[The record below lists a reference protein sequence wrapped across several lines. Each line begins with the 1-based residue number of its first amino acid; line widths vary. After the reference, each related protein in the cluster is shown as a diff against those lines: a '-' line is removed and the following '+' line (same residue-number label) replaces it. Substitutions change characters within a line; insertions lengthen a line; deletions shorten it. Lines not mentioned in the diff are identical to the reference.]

1 MTVKQYATGILLFA
15 LIGAGAGC
23 SVLRKETTQ
32 TAETTNNHQVT
43 MVQQQQTV
51 VTGGKRQAGPPV
63 VIYKTKRDYS
73 RNVPVTLNADG
84 TKIVSY
90 PAVSD
95 VRSLPY
101 PTPLADGYL
110 LDNRGIGQ
118 HVAFLS
124 YTYEE
129 YAALPKTPTSDEL
142 FEKIIDKNPLL
153 EIHFCGNRY
162 QYKHLVDELNAQIRA
177 GKFQSENK

>member
-1 MTVKQYATGILLFA
+1 MTIIRQSMTSILLSV
-15 LIGAGAGC
+15 LVGTEAGC
-23 SVLRKETTQ
+23 SVSHKATDSTVME
-32 TAETTNNHQVT
+32 
-43 MVQQQQTV
+43 QQTV
-51 VTGGKRQAGPPV
+51 INSNTQQAGPPV
-63 VIYKTKRDYS
+63 IIYKTTRDYS
-73 RNVPVTLNADG
+73 RNVPVMLNADG

-118 HVAFLS
+118 YVAFLS

-129 YAALPKTPTSDEL
+129 YAALPKTPTASEL
-142 FEKIIDKNPLL
+142 FEKIIDKHPLV
-153 EIHFCGNRY
+153 EIHSCSNRY
-162 QYKHLVDELNAQIRA
+162 QYKNLVEELNVQIRA
-177 GKFQSENK
+177 GKFKKAESK

>member
-1 MTVKQYATGILLFA
+1 MTIKQTITSILLFA

-23 SVLRKETTQ
+23 SSLRKETTK
-32 TAETTNNHQVT
+32 TTDNQVIK
-43 MVQQQQTV
+43 VQQQTAI
-51 VTGGKRQAGPPV
+51 TGNTRQAGPPV
-63 VIYKTKRDYS
+63 IIYKTTRDYS

-101 PTPLADGYL
+101 PTPLADGFL

-129 YAALPKTPTSDEL
+129 YAALSKTPTAAEL
-142 FEKIIDKNPLL
+142 FEKIIDKHPLV

-162 QYKHLVDELNAQIRA
+162 QYKNLVEELNAQIRA
-177 GKFQSENK
+177 GKFKQTKTQ

>member
-1 MTVKQYATGILLFA
+1 MTMKQYATGILLFA
-15 LIGAGAGC
+15 LIGAGVGC
-23 SVLRKETTQ
+23 SVLRKETAKT
-32 TAETTNNHQVT
+32 TETTSTQVT

-63 VIYKTKRDYS
+63 VIYKTTRDYS
-73 RNVPVTLNADG
+73 RNVPVTLNVDG

-129 YAALPKTPTSDEL
+129 YAALPKTPTAAEL
-142 FEKIIDKNPLL
+142 FEKIIDKHPLV

-162 QYKHLVDELNAQIRA
+162 QYKNLVEELNAQIRA
-177 GKFQSENK
+177 GKFKQTKTQ

>member
-1 MTVKQYATGILLFA
+1 MTLKQSIAGILFLA
-15 LIGAGAGC
+15 LTGSGTGC
-23 SVLRKETTQ
+23 SALRKEAKSPSVAAQPQTEAQPVAVIASGSTT
-32 TAETTNNHQVT
+32 
-43 MVQQQQTV
+43 
-51 VTGGKRQAGPPV
+51 RQAGPPV
-63 VIYKTKRDYS
+63 VIYKTTRDYS

-129 YAALPKTPTSDEL
+129 YASLPQTPTSDEL
-142 FEKIIDKNPLL
+142 FDKIIDKHPLV

-162 QYKHLVDELNAQIRA
+162 QYKNLVDELNAQIRA
-177 GKFQSENK
+177 GKFQSESK

>member
-1 MTVKQYATGILLFA
+1 MTVKQQATGILLFA

-23 SVLRKETTQ
+23 SVFRKETAKT
-32 TAETTNNHQVT
+32 TETTNTQVT
-43 MVQQQQTV
+43 MVQQPPTV
-51 VTGGKRQAGPPV
+51 VVDRQQAGPPV
-63 VIYKTKRDYS
+63 IIYKTTRDYS
-73 RNVPVTLNADG
+73 RNVPVMLDADG

-129 YAALPKTPTSDEL
+129 YAALPETPTSDEL
-142 FEKIIDKNPLL
+142 FEKIIDKHPLV

-162 QYKHLVDELNAQIRA
+162 RYKNVVDELNEQIRA
-177 GKFQSENK
+177 GKFKIPNG